1 MFNIG
6 PEELILILVIALIFL
21 GPAKL
26 PEVARSI
33 GKGLREFRSL
43 SGRAQGEL
51 MRNLSLH
58 EEDDSDEDGHLEIPP
73 SALGQN
79 GQLGSEQTPIAPI
92 VAAGEGTAPSGN
104 GEAAATPPAEQIHSG
119 VDEDP
124 VERSG

>member
-26 PEVARSI
+26 PEVARSL

-58 EEDDSDEDGHLEIPP
+58 EEDDS
-73 SALGQN
+73 A
-79 GQLGSEQTPIAPI
+79 IACRE
-92 VAAGEGTAPSGN
+92 AAWARPDRVRHGTAR
-104 GEAAATPPAEQIHSG
+104 
-119 VDEDP
+119 
-124 VERSG
+124 RSGPNAQVVQRRGAHANRSLRPWSAVTTSLATGARKAAEIGIVR